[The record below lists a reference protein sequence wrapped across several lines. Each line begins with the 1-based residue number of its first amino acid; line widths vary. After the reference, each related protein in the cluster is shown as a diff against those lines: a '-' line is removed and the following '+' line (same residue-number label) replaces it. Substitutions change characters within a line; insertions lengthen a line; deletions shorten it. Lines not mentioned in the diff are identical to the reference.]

1 MAKLDVDNY
10 RIVFGMLDLD
20 GGGNIEVDE
29 LQIGLKSIGR
39 VYTDEQ
45 MQAMFDKVDEDKSG
59 EIDFSEFLQFMLNL
73 KDSADEASTD
83 KPEANGEGNGNQD
96 ETSLE
101 PDSPGGRKSPSSPSG
116 RESPVSPGGR
126 PPSRLTMLVSAP
138 TPQRKVELAPI
149 GSSAKIAPTQDEGP
163 DNTLLENTVATA
175 VVGAAETSDTPPGGS
190 GENVGEGKN
199 GADGQHSVQS
209 PEP

>member
-1 MAKLDVDNY
+1 MPLTLWDCGLTSTSGLCLQVEKKVVELVEETGMAKLDVDNY

-101 PDSPGGRKSPSSPSG
+101 PDSSLSLLHCLEIQSRIKPCVCHV
-116 RESPVSPGGR
+116 VSCFGR
-126 PPSRLTMLVSAP
+126 P
-138 TPQRKVELAPI
+138 
-149 GSSAKIAPTQDEGP
+149 
-163 DNTLLENTVATA
+163 
-175 VVGAAETSDTPPGGS
+175 
-190 GENVGEGKN
+190 
-199 GADGQHSVQS
+199 
-209 PEP
+209 